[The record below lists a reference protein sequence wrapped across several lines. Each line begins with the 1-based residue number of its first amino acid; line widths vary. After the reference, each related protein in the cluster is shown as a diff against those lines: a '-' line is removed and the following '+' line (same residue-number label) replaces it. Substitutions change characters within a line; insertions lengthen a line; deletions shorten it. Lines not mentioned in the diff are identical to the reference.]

1 MLPASLQSASEAA
14 VQAVAANRIAT
25 PSFLKGV
32 CHVPIEPNRRL
43 LRRGPGFF
51 SLAAV
56 AFVAA
61 CRGEPPVPPAFPPVE
76 VGVVD
81 VEPRALALGLEYPA
95 QLKGVREVEVR
106 ARVSGILLERLYSEG
121 EHVEA
126 GEILFRIDP
135 DPFRAEAA
143 RARAALGVEEA
154 NLGQARRDRDRIVPL
169 YERNLASQRDRDT
182 ALAGFESAEA
192 AVAAARAALRSAEL
206 NLSYTDVRA
215 PIAGLTSREVRS
227 EGSLVTAGDDS
238 SLLTYIV
245 QAEQLFVDF
254 AIAEGD
260 AELVRAALASE
271 HRDKVGIRVTDA
283 QGRAIAGTGR
293 IEVMAPRVDDATG
306 TIAIRAVLDNPDGVV
321 PGRIVRAHIDGV
333 SIPNSLVIP
342 KRAVMHGAQGSFVWT
357 VDGNNQVAIA
367 PVELG
372 ALAGN
377 DVAVTAGLTPGARV
391 IVDGILKVGPGAP
404 VNAMLIGDGTA
415 LNASPGSVP

>member
-1 MLPASLQSASEAA
+1 MIARWTGRIVAIAIVVAIVGAA
-14 VQAVAANRIAT
+14 VFWWSRPKPAPAATAPPT
-25 PSFLKGV
+25 PQ
-32 CHVPIEPNRRL
+32 
-43 LRRGPGFF
+43 
-51 SLAAV
+51 
-56 AFVAA
+56 
-61 CRGEPPVPPAFPPVE
+61 
-76 VGVVD
+76 VGVVEVKAAD
-81 VEPRALALGLEYPA
+81 VALPLDFSGRVAGFRVVEIRA
-95 QLKGVREVEVR
+95 Q
-106 ARVSGILLERLYSEG
+106 VSGVLQKRAFQEG
-121 EHVEA
+121 AIVKA
-126 GEILFRIDP
+126 GEVLFRIDP

-182 ALAGFESAEA
+182 ALAAFESAEA
-192 AVAAARAALRSAEL
+192 AVAAARAALRTAEL
-206 NLSYTDVRA
+206 DLSYTDVRA

-227 EGSLVTAGDDS
+227 EGSLVTAGADS
-238 SLLTYIV
+238 ALLTHIV

-254 AIAEGD
+254 AIADGD

-271 HRDKVGIRVTDA
+271 HSDKVGIRVTDA

-293 IEVMAPRVDDATG
+293 IEFVSPRVDDATG
-306 TIAIRAVLDNPDGVV
+306 TVAVRAVLDNPDGVV

-333 SIPNSLVIP
+333 SIPDSLVIP

-357 VDGNNQVAIA
+357 VDSNSQVAIA
-367 PVELG
+367 LVELG

-404 VNAMLIGDGTA
+404 VNAMPTPHGTA
-415 LNASPGSVP
+415 RNASPGSVP

>member
-1 MLPASLQSASEAA
+1 ML
-14 VQAVAANRIAT
+14 T
-25 PSFLKGV
+25 
-32 CHVPIEPNRRL
+32 EPNRRL

-51 SLAAV
+51 SLLAV
-56 AFVAA
+56 VLIAA
-61 CRGEPPVPPAFPPVE
+61 CRGEPPAPPAFPPTE

-81 VEPRALALGLEYPA
+81 VEPRALALVLEYPA

-126 GEILFRIDP
+126 GAILFRIDA

-154 NLGQARRDRDRIVPL
+154 SLGQARRDRDRIVPL

-182 ALAGFESAEA
+182 ALTAFESAEA
-192 AVAAARAALRSAEL
+192 AVAAARAALRTAEL

-254 AIAEGD
+254 AIADGD
-260 AELVRAALASE
+260 AELVRAAATAASALSNAVSAVSRSRWLARLRS
-271 HRDKVGIRVTDA
+271 
-283 QGRAIAGTGR
+283 
-293 IEVMAPRVDDATG
+293 
-306 TIAIRAVLDNPDGVV
+306 
-321 PGRIVRAHIDGV
+321 
-333 SIPNSLVIP
+333 
-342 KRAVMHGAQGSFVWT
+342 
-357 VDGNNQVAIA
+357 
-367 PVELG
+367 
-372 ALAGN
+372 
-377 DVAVTAGLTPGARV
+377 
-391 IVDGILKVGPGAP
+391 
-404 VNAMLIGDGTA
+404 
-415 LNASPGSVP
+415 

>member
-1 MLPASLQSASEAA
+1 M
-14 VQAVAANRIAT
+14 
-25 PSFLKGV
+25 
-32 CHVPIEPNRRL
+32 
-43 LRRGPGFF
+43 
-51 SLAAV
+51 
-56 AFVAA
+56 
-61 CRGEPPVPPAFPPVE
+61 PPVE

-81 VEPRALALGLEYPA
+81 VEPRALALVLEYPA

-126 GEILFRIDP
+126 GAILFRIDP
-135 DPFRAEAA
+135 DPFRAETA

-192 AVAAARAALRSAEL
+192 AVAAARASLRTAEL

-245 QAEQLFVDF
+245 QADRLFVDF

-283 QGRAIAGTGR
+283 QGRAITGMGR
-293 IEVMAPRVDDATG
+293 IEVVSPRVDDATG
-306 TIAIRAVLDNPDGVV
+306 TVAIRGVLDNPDGVV
-321 PGRIVRAHIDGV
+321 PGRIVRAHVDGV
-333 SIPNSLVIP
+333 SIPDSLVIP
-342 KRAVMHGAQGSFVWT
+342 KRAVMHGAQGAYVWT
-357 VDGNNQVAIA
+357 VDESSNPVPT

-377 DVAVTAGLTPGARV
+377 DVAVTAGLTSGARV
-391 IVDGILKVGPGAP
+391 IVDGLMKIRPGQP
-404 VNAMLIGDGTA
+404 VSAVAEGTA
-415 LNASPGSVP
+415 QNSEPSSVP